1 MSLISPLN
9 EIQCLMCGK
18 YFIPNAKHQKYCN
31 KACLQKANIKRR
43 NMYYKNVEKLRKA
56 KSEELKER
64 KQKQNDF
71 DMLLHEIYLYN
82 LKNNCF
88 LSYGEYVNKFN
99 K

>member
-64 KQKQNDF
+64 KQKQMISICF
-71 DMLLHEIYLYN
+71 CMKFTYIT
-82 LKNNCF
+82 LKIIAF
-88 LSYGEYVNKFN
+88 
-99 K
+99 

>member
-1 MSLISPLN
+1 
-9 EIQCLMCGK
+9 
-18 YFIPNAKHQKYCN
+18 
-31 KACLQKANIKRR
+31 
-43 NMYYKNVEKLRKA
+43 MYYKNVEKLRKA

-64 KQKQNDF
+64 KQNEF

>member
-1 MSLISPLN
+1 
-9 EIQCLMCGK
+9 
-18 YFIPNAKHQKYCN
+18 
-31 KACLQKANIKRR
+31 
-43 NMYYKNVEKLRKA
+43 MYYKNVEKLRKA

-64 KQKQNDF
+64 KQKQNEF